1 MGVFLLFLAAVTAS
15 YFVGRTAGR
24 KTARVDSMGRPLP
37 PPAQI
42 YEEGYRAGY
51 ASAAGHTGAAV
62 QPPGPAVPPP
72 GPVLPHPGPVVP
84 HPGSPAPQAGS
95 PAPQQGMPGTAPA
108 MPPRTAAATPQ
119 TGAMPAAG
127 PAAAQAPSPA
137 APSPAVSLPAA
148 SASAH
153 AAPVQPAGQVPPA
166 PGMPGRHL
174 PAASG
179 NRPAPKPAPP
189 VKTEA
194 ELREEKRRRDL
205 RNINITLYSASL
217 LLVAAAAL
225 FIGLA
230 IPEQARFL
238 GVVVVTAL
246 FYVSGLVIHAR
257 SRRLKPAAVA
267 FTGTGLALIPVVGL
281 ALYTLVLT
289 DGPAAWLV
297 TSAAGTAAF
306 AYAAA
311 KLESRVV
318 TYLALTFL
326 LSSGLASGAAL
337 RWGIVW
343 YFLFTV
349 ILATLISLAA
359 VRRPR
364 WLNNLYVDAFVRSH
378 RFLVPATAIASVRVS
393 GDLGAA
399 QLAVLFLG
407 FAAYYAVMLWQGPAR
422 HMLANSY
429 GLRAAGTVGL
439 TALFY
444 SFTGSSQATLLA
456 FAVQVAA
463 QTAGVL
469 IQRPVYGTAG
479 LLQAASKVTGLP
491 LDGDGEGR
499 DDGGR
504 RPATPAPP
512 GGQAPPAGT
521 VSLGKEPA
529 RTAGPSVRAL
539 FRADVA
545 ALLVLQA
552 GTGLV
557 AGLGSAHGL
566 WENNT
571 AVYAATAFAVLLTFL
586 AAAWKLG
593 GAVEFTVVVPL
604 GLALVPPAAAPDQSL
619 WPAVLVTAALT
630 VYLSVR
636 AAATGPVQRPIF
648 ILAARAAAI
657 ALVPQVPLALGPG
670 VPGGSPGDLALI
682 GTVGALAVNQMVSA
696 VRLHRGKHE
705 FLPGPSVCIAAA
717 GAALLVLGLRVH
729 DAQGLT
735 LAGLWIVV
743 AANILT
749 SLLQSRGPYLAAGPA
764 GFAVAALIGAGIL
777 GVRGYE
783 LLAASALG
791 YCVVLALRS
800 VSGPQRACWIAAGQG
815 ALTVL
820 TALVVADLGAGVHGI
835 FIGMAVCLSAQY
847 LARLLL
853 DVRLAAL
860 SRIFT
865 WATLAVL
872 GVLPPLYYILTYTA
886 ARPVTGVV
894 LLLICAGTAAVG
906 QCTYAM
912 ASARKQAF
920 DTPEGVP
927 AAAPALPASAISAV
941 GAAAAVLLFSTGVRT
956 AEDPAGVAT
965 ATVLAGALAVN
976 VLTALLL
983 RRGWPVLLA
992 PAGFA
997 AAALVGAGV
1006 LGLRGYEALVA
1017 AALAYCAG
1025 MVPARSTMFRAAY
1038 LLAAQTLTVVLAG
1051 LVAADITGDTQLVFV
1066 ALSVTV
1072 GLLHVLRTLGARR
1085 IEPLGLAETGRWG
1098 GLAAAAGVP
1107 FAYTVL
1113 TRDDADETILM
1124 FLIASTVAVAL
1135 FTQLAAVLRLRR
1147 RRPLP
1152 HGLELVVAAF
1162 LTAVVAAAASRAVE
1176 GQAAWSLALLWTVL
1190 AASVATSLLLPD
1202 RFEPAAVAGFAAAA
1216 ALGAGLL
1223 GLHGYELLV
1232 LAGIAYAV
1240 RTALRREQSNRGL
1253 YVLAVQGLLVL
1264 LAVLAAAD
1272 LGANVHGLFTA
1283 GAVALAVQHLVR
1295 TGLHRRIDAAG
1306 YSETSLWL
1314 SLALLALAPVFYV
1327 LHTTVEARRGAVALE
1342 LFLLLAAAVV
1352 AYVRRRAAAE
1362 ARTEW
1367 ILYPAVAA
1375 LGALPVVLSGLPD
1388 FAAAGLLPEPAL
1400 TADAAGLILL
1410 VLAVAALCG
1419 ESRCT
1424 WAASTRTPLLSAAA
1438 GYTAMLL
1445 VTASATGSMY
1455 LLSAGFALAG
1465 AVFLVVSHT
1474 RTLSGASGAWLV
1486 LGVPPFI
1493 AAGAVCLV
1501 AGLSRSVLS
1510 GAADAGCRFLLSAWV
1525 AALLLLLLRAV
1536 RPQALR
1542 PGSPAEGQ
1550 PAAGTGPDAGAAAAL
1565 RSRVLGSASVLGLL
1579 LAAVPAMA
1587 PDSTAV
1593 AGSLTLVTAL
1603 ALTLPELPGRWREPA
1618 AQIGSLL
1625 TALAVQRMAWLVLG
1639 GVDGFWSV
1647 QYWAC
1652 VLAGLAGYEF
1662 LRKREARGTAVLA
1675 AAAVVLSASGLYTV
1689 ISGGGGRQLWALVAH
1704 AGLLAFGL
1712 LASRRLFTIWGAAGV
1727 VLAVLW
1733 YLRGYTFL
1741 LLALLGVGLIAL
1753 AVWRLTRVRSEP
1765 DGSDGSRSPQ
1775 TGPQPGPPSRPRG
1788 GSSIPAPAAP
1798 RPNPAAPRPNPA
1810 AQAPAAIPGP
1820 PGPPS
1825 PQSMQ
1830 GAQATAPPAPPAP
1843 PVPPAQGAGGG
1854 RPDPGEP
1861 WVRP

>member
-1 MGVFLLFLAAVTAS
+1 M
-15 YFVGRTAGR
+15 
-24 KTARVDSMGRPLP
+24 
-37 PPAQI
+37 
-42 YEEGYRAGY
+42 
-51 ASAAGHTGAAV
+51 
-62 QPPGPAVPPP
+62 
-72 GPVLPHPGPVVP
+72 
-84 HPGSPAPQAGS
+84 
-95 PAPQQGMPGTAPA
+95 
-108 MPPRTAAATPQ
+108 
-119 TGAMPAAG
+119 
-127 PAAAQAPSPA
+127 
-137 APSPAVSLPAA
+137 
-148 SASAH
+148 
-153 AAPVQPAGQVPPA
+153 
-166 PGMPGRHL
+166 
-174 PAASG
+174 
-179 NRPAPKPAPP
+179 
-189 VKTEA
+189 
-194 ELREEKRRRDL
+194 
-205 RNINITLYSASL
+205 
-217 LLVAAAAL
+217 AAAAL

-297 TSAAGTAAF
+297 TSAVGTAAF

-349 ILATLISLAA
+349 ILATLISVAA
-359 VRRPR
+359 VRQPR

-407 FAAYYAVMLWQGPAR
+407 FAGYYAVMLWQGPAR
-422 HMLANSY
+422 QMLANSY

-444 SFTGSSQATLLA
+444 SFTGSSQATVLA

-469 IQRPVYGTAG
+469 IRRPVYGTAG
-479 LLQAASKVTGLP
+479 LLQAVSKVSGLP
-491 LDGDGEGR
+491 LDGDEEG
-499 DDGGR
+499 DDGGGR
-504 RPATPAPP
+504 RPANPAPAAA
-512 GGQAPPAGT
+512 QASPTAATSSDGHTSPAGT
-521 VSLGKEPA
+521 VSLGKKTD

-539 FRADVA
+539 FRMDVA

-566 WENNT
+566 WVNNT
-571 AVYAATAFAVLLTFL
+571 AVYAATAFVVLLTFL

-593 GAVEFTVVVPL
+593 GAVEFTVVVPV
-604 GLALVPPAAAPDQSL
+604 GLALVPPAAAPGQSL

-630 VYLSVR
+630 VYLGVR
-636 AAATGPVQRPIF
+636 AAAAGPAQRPIF
-648 ILAARAAAI
+648 VLAARAAAI
-657 ALVPQVPLALGPG
+657 TLVPQIPLALGPG

-682 GTVGALAVNQMVSA
+682 GTAGVLAANQMVSA

-705 FLPGPSVCIAAA
+705 FLPGPSVCIAAV

-735 LAGLWIVV
+735 LAGLWIVL

-749 SLLQSRGPYLAAGPA
+749 SLLQPRGPYLAAGPA
-764 GFAVAALIGAGIL
+764 GFAVAALIGAGVL

-800 VSGPQRACWIAAGQG
+800 ASGPQRACWIAAGQG

-820 TALVVADLGAGVHGI
+820 TALIVADLGAGVHGI
-835 FIGMAVCLSAQY
+835 FIGVAVCLSVQY

-860 SRIFT
+860 SRTFT
-865 WATLAVL
+865 WTTLAVL
-872 GVLPPLYYILTYTA
+872 GVLPPLYYILTFTA
-886 ARPVTGVV
+886 AQPVTGVV
-894 LLLICAGTAAVG
+894 LLLIGAGTAAVG
-906 QCTYAM
+906 QCAYA
-912 ASARKQAF
+912 AAAARKQPYV
-920 DTPEGVP
+920 TPEGVP
-927 AAAPALPASAISAV
+927 AAAPAPPASAISAV
-941 GAAAAVLLFSTGVRT
+941 GAAAMVLLFSTGVRT
-956 AEDPAGVAT
+956 AEDPAGGATVA
-965 ATVLAGALAVN
+965 VLAGALAVN
-976 VLTALLL
+976 VLAALLL
-983 RRGWPVLLA
+983 RRGWAVLLA

-1017 AALAYCAG
+1017 AALAYCASV
-1025 MVPARSTMFRAAY
+1025 VPARSTMFRGAY

-1113 TRDDADETILM
+1113 TRDDADEATLM

-1135 FTQLAAVLRLRR
+1135 FTQLAAVMRLRR

-1162 LTAVVAAAASRAVE
+1162 LAAVVAAAASRAVE
-1176 GQAAWSLALLWTVL
+1176 GQAVWSLALLWTVL

-1223 GLHGYELLV
+1223 GLRGYELLV
-1232 LAGIAYAV
+1232 LSGIAYAV

-1272 LGANVHGLFTA
+1272 LGTSVHGLFVA

-1314 SLALLALAPVFYV
+1314 SLALLALVPAFYG
-1327 LHTTVEARRGAVALE
+1327 LHTMEEARRGAVALE

-1367 ILYPAVAA
+1367 ILYPAVVA

-1388 FAAAGLLPEPAL
+1388 FAAAGLLPEPVL

-1419 ESRCT
+1419 EARGT

-1438 GYTAMLL
+1438 GYTATLL

-1474 RTLSGASGAWLV
+1474 RTLAGASGAWLV

-1501 AGLSRSVLS
+1501 AGLARSVLS
-1510 GAADAGCRFLLSAWV
+1510 GAADAGYRFLLSAWV
-1525 AALLLLLLRAV
+1525 AALLLQLLRAV

-1550 PAAGTGPDAGAAAAL
+1550 PAAGAGPDTGSAAGL
-1565 RSRVLGSASVLGLL
+1565 RSRVMGSASVLGLL

-1593 AGSLTLVTAL
+1593 AGSLTLVAAL
-1603 ALTLPELPGRWREPA
+1603 ALTVPELPRGWREPA

-1675 AAAVVLSASGLYTV
+1675 VAAAVLSASGLYTV

-1765 DGSDGSRSPQ
+1765 DGPDGSRASHP
-1775 TGPQPGPPSRPRG
+1775 GPQAGPAE
-1788 GSSIPAPAAP
+1788 PA
-1798 RPNPAAPRPNPA
+1798 
-1810 AQAPAAIPGP
+1810 
-1820 PGPPS
+1820 S

-1830 GAQATAPPAPPAP
+1830 GTRATTPPAPPAP

-1861 WVRP
+1861 WARP